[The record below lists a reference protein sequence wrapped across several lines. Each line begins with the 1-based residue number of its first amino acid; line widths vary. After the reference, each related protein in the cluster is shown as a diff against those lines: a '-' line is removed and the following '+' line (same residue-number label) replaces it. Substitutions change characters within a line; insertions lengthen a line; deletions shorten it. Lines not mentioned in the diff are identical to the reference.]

1 MEIDVA
7 VDVAPI
13 IENYA
18 AETALQRNRKS
29 RLRVHN
35 RQHLPANR
43 HANQAARGSIS
54 RITAHRYRPRGTRS
68 IHGETRNR
76 TPPPRKKAP
85 VQGPGVSAKGRGP
98 RAAERAFFFGRS
110 GFAARFPDEW
120 SGSAAAYTGVQ

>member
-29 RLRVHN
+29 RLRVHD

-54 RITAHRYRPRGTRS
+54 RITAHRYRPLRTRS
-68 IHGETRNR
+68 IHRETAQRIR
-76 TPPPRKKAP
+76 SAGKKTLTQRHA
-85 VQGPGVSAKGRGP
+85 VSAKRRRKSHTEVIRPSQP
-98 RAAERAFFFGRS
+98 RSDRPIERRL
-110 GFAARFPDEW
+110 P
-120 SGSAAAYTGVQ
+120 